1 MIELVEFTN
10 LQNNNLVAH
19 LEIQKI
25 VYEFIFKIV
34 EDFQFV
40 SKKTQDTRR
49 GSECVCV
56 YLEEQYC
63 VVVI

>member
-10 LQNNNLVAH
+10 LQNNNLVFH

-49 GSECVCV
+49 GSVCV
-56 YLEEQYC
+56 YCTLKNSI
-63 VVVI
+63 VS